1 MRIGLISDTHVY
13 QGDASDMPCK
23 VFEAFA
29 AVDLILHCGDIFSL
43 SVLDQLETICPV
55 IAVQSYSDSRVT
67 DPRLDGFTRVLTV
80 EGVRIGLVHNINW
93 PGTPLENADGTLE
106 FPSEPI
112 SDILRRKFG
121 SPVDVVV
128 FGDSH
133 KELIATHEGILFVN
147 PGSPTYP
154 AVKNRAGDL
163 GTVAIL
169 SISQSKASAEIIY
182 L

>member
-1 MRIGLISDTHVY
+1 MRM
-13 QGDASDMPCK
+13 QFMA
-23 VFEAFA
+23 
-29 AVDLILHCGDIFSL
+29 
-43 SVLDQLETICPV
+43 
-55 IAVQSYSDSRVT
+55 
-67 DPRLDGFTRVLTV
+67 
-80 EGVRIGLVHNINW
+80 
-93 PGTPLENADGTLE
+93 GTLVVVLVFTSTLWGQPFTE
-106 FPSEPI
+106 
-112 SDILRRKFG
+112 
-121 SPVDVVV
+121 VVV